1 MTEEEVRKKLEQIKP
16 RLVPAGVL
24 ELAALDGSNIKVK
37 VTGLP
42 KDMFKVQGKI
52 IRTDE
57 EIKKKIAESLT
68 AEFSGAKVSFVD

>member
-24 ELAALDGSNIKVK
+24 ELAAWDGSNIKVK

-68 AEFSGAKVSFVD
+68 AEFSGVKVSFVD